1 MPTRDNSR
9 FTVLM
14 LSGASSVHTIRW
26 ANAMAA
32 KGVAVH
38 LVTQHDPVDPLL
50 PEVTVH
56 RFPHVKGLGYIVNGP
71 RLKRLMVELQPDVV
85 NAHYASGYGTL
96 ARWVG
101 RTPLVLNV
109 WGSDVYQFPEEGPV
123 QLRLLRD
130 NLKRADRVVS
140 TSKAMAA
147 RVREVCP
154 AIAEIDV
161 VPFGVDISVF
171 TPQSERSK
179 EANTLV
185 VGTVKSLAETYGIDL
200 LIEAFALL
208 GKQMEPLP
216 VLRLVGSG
224 PQESELRALV
234 RKKGLMDRVTFVPRV
249 AHDKVPAELAKLDV
263 YVALSRQESFGVA
276 VIEASACELPVVV
289 SNVGGLPEV
298 VIDASTGFLVP
309 ANDPAS
315 AALRI
320 TELLAS
326 EDLRH
331 RMGKA
336 GRAFI
341 EKEYGWNASVDRM
354 LCVLKAAAR
363 RKT

>member
-1 MPTRDNSR
+1 
-9 FTVLM
+9 
-14 LSGASSVHTIRW
+14 
-26 ANAMAA
+26 MAT

-56 RFPHVKGLGYIVNGP
+56 RFPHVKGLGYILNGP
-71 RLKRLMVELQPDVV
+71 RLKRLVLELQPDVV

-101 RTPLVLNV
+101 KTPLVLNV

-161 VPFGVDISVF
+161 VPFGVDTAVF
-171 TPQSERSK
+171 RPKPEQATERK
-179 EANTLV
+179 ALV
-185 VGTVKSLAETYGIDL
+185 VGTVKSLADTYGIDL
-200 LIEAFALL
+200 LIEAFSLL
-208 GKQMEPLP
+208 SKDMEPLP
-216 VLRLVGSG
+216 ILRLVGSG
-224 PQESELRALV
+224 PQEEELRALV
-234 RKKGLMDRVTFVPRV
+234 QKKGLTDRVTFVPRV
-249 AHDKVPAELAKLDV
+249 AHDKVPDELAKLDV

-276 VIEASACELPVVV
+276 VIEASASELPVVV

-298 VIDASTGFLVP
+298 VVDASTGYLVP

-320 TELLAS
+320 AELLAS
-326 EDLRH
+326 EDLRG

-336 GRAFI
+336 GRLFV
-341 EKEYGWNASVDRM
+341 EQDYGWNASVDRM
-354 LCVLKAAAR
+354 LGVLHAAVR